1 MIDIEGNEEIRNI
14 SIALKNANDKLN
26 AASQSGDQQAIGE
39 LSNDIGQLQ
48 SLYAITRNTLEE
60 AKNSQ
65 IEEARSRLA
74 SSYKYTEPPAS
85 GQLAIAAQEPA
96 QLDENGLPLAKPV
109 NVVTSDLGAIAG
121 ESKQEKKNS
130 FDIRADLANVLQ
142 VDEKKVDVDNGLT
155 SGIRAKLSFQR
166 TPEEKLK
173 FLQDQYG
180 FDNVTS
186 VNVSGNPSFV
196 VKQKDPYVTDSNT
209 WVLADELGSSF
220 NDFTSDIVGELP
232 TIAGNIVGGLVG
244 AGGTKGLKGGGSS
257 KYAGPELSSAIGGF
271 IAGSAQDAIT
281 RIVSGSEIN
290 PAEIVKSRG
299 IDAMVGLA
307 IDKVGKFAG
316 KPLMRMIGKSIPNEM
331 SAAIANASSLLR
343 GKGIET
349 SAPIMNVFG
358 KNALERQQVIM
369 GQRPSSS
376 ATTAAMR
383 TIENLNDFKK
393 ALIGEPVDV
402 YGRIVNTLKDQEGRL
417 ISHIATQDESAAQIV
432 KSSLDKKVGEMTV
445 TLKEKASTGNLIR
458 EELVKGKDI
467 LKKAEDDVYNN
478 FFAQT
483 DQAGLRMSRKD
494 VADILESGLDKKSQF
509 SNSGVTAEISRLRGQ
524 QDIVDKAKLILAS
537 GKEPTDAE
545 KEILA
550 LNTKLGGDLG
560 MGDVNDIIRVVK
572 KAVPSGGVAGTN
584 NTSSVAAQNAS
595 MALRNV
601 RDGMFGGANLTDAW
615 VAAQDNLKNAL
626 GTKAGAVG
634 RSLRENYMVHTKTGD
649 QVVDDILSDPTYIKD
664 AIDIAATSSKE
675 SGNMARQSLQN
686 SYLASIG
693 LDTNKAIPV
702 SSIDYNIDKIRAL
715 WGSTDTTGA
724 VDFTQAN
731 NIKSKLDMLN
741 KSFEQAKIPISKV
754 SPDQVKTLLSTLNAD
769 DTRLVMDNLMKSA
782 RAQTQKDLFASNSII
797 KAAKD
802 NAWDITGGDQFTE
815 AMYGASIPE
824 IRNLMKRL
832 PGDVKPSIQS
842 NFAGQLFKDYPS
854 EVATTSGTSMWNA
867 SKVLK
872 DLKGVNGNEMKNRIS
887 TVMGKEWLDDFTS
900 ASVMLEANSFKE
912 VAEREIALKTS
923 VNKSRGATLFVAA
936 NLADMAKTRVMSGL
950 QGAGMLQPMFKA
962 MARDVGLATS
972 ERRLNR
978 LMFGLTST
986 RAGITAL
993 SHATANDPDAAQSLV
1008 ETFKEIGASDAGRKA
1023 RIEGNLK
1030 GMNNP

>member
-1 MIDIEGNEEIRNI
+1 MIDIEGNEEIKNI

-26 AASQSGDQQAIGE
+26 AANQSGDQQAIGE

-65 IEEARSRLA
+65 IEEAKSRLA

-85 GQLAIAAQEPA
+85 GQPATEVQEPV
-96 QLDENGLPLAKPV
+96 QLDENGLPLAKPL
-109 NVVTSDLGAIAG
+109 NVFTSDLGAVAT
-121 ESKQEKKNS
+121 EAKKEKKNS

-155 SGIRAKLSFQR
+155 SDIRTKLSFQR

-173 FLQDQYG
+173 YLQDTYG
-180 FDNVTS
+180 FDNVTP

-196 VKQKDPYVTDSNT
+196 VKQKDPYVTDGNK

-232 TIAGNIVGGLVG
+232 TMAGNIIGGLVG
-244 AGGTKGLKGGGSS
+244 AGGTKGLKGGVRSRAVS
-257 KYAGPELSSAIGGF
+257 PELGSAIGGF
-271 IAGSAQDAIT
+271 VAGSAQDVIT
-281 RIVSGSEIN
+281 RAVSGSEIDL
-290 PAEIVKSRG
+290 AEIGKSRG
-299 IDAMVGLA
+299 IDSMLGLG
-307 IDKVGKFAG
+307 IDKVGKVIG
-316 KPLMRMIGKSIPNEM
+316 KPLMRVIGKNIPNELA
-331 SAAIANASSLLR
+331 AAISNSSSLLR
-343 GKGIET
+343 SKGVET
-349 SAPIMNVFG
+349 SAPIMSLFG
-358 KNALERQQVIM
+358 KDALERQQVIM
-369 GQRPSSS
+369 GQRSGSS
-376 ATTAAMR
+376 ATTAAQR
-383 TIENLNDFKK
+383 TIENLNDFRK

-417 ISHIATQDESAAQIV
+417 ISHIAKQDENAAQIV

-445 TLKEKASTGNLIR
+445 TLGEKANTGNLIR
-458 EELVKGKDI
+458 EELAKGKDI
-467 LKKAEDDVYNN
+467 LKKIESDVYDN
-478 FFAQT
+478 FYAQT
-483 DQAGLRMSRKD
+483 NDLSLSRGKA
-494 VADILESGLDKKSQF
+494 ADILEGGLEKRREF
-509 SNSGVTAEISRLRGQ
+509 SNSGVTAEISRLREEQG
-524 QDIVDKAKLILAS
+524 IIDKAKLIRAS
-537 GKEPTDAE
+537 GQELTDEE
-545 KEILA
+545 KQIIA
-550 LNTKLGGDLG
+550 LDKKIGGDLG
-560 MGDVNDIIRVVK
+560 MRGLTDVINKVREAI
-572 KAVPSGGVAGTN
+572 PTGGVAGTN
-584 NTSSVAAQNAS
+584 NNAALTAQNAS
-595 MALRNV
+595 MALQGV
-601 RDGMFGGANLTDAW
+601 RDNMYNGAKLTDAW
-615 VAAQDNLKNAL
+615 NAAKDDLRNAL

-649 QVVDDILSDPTYIKD
+649 QVVDDILSDPTFIKD
-664 AIDIAATSSKE
+664 AIDIAATSSPE
-675 SGNMARQSLQN
+675 AGNMARQSLQN
-686 SYLASIG
+686 SYLGSIG
-693 LDTNKAIPV
+693 LDANKAIPV
-702 SSIDYNIDKIRAL
+702 NSIDYNLDKIKAL
-715 WGSTDTTGA
+715 WGATDTTGK

-741 KSFEQAKIPISKV
+741 KAFEQEKIPINKV

-769 DTRLVMDNLMKSA
+769 DTKLVMDNLMKSA

-802 NAWDITGGDQFTE
+802 NAWDITGGDQFTA
-815 AMYGASIPE
+815 AMYGASVPE

-832 PGDVKPSIQS
+832 PGNVKPSIQS
-842 NFAGQLFKDYPS
+842 NFAGKLFSDYPS

-867 SKVLK
+867 PKVLR
-872 DLKGVNGNEMKNRIS
+872 DFKGPNGQEMKNRIS
-887 TVMGKEWLDDFTS
+887 TVMGKEWLDDFTA
-900 ASVMLEANSFKE
+900 ASVMLAANSFKE

-993 SHATANDPDAAQSLV
+993 AHATANDPDAAQSLV
-1008 ETFKEIGASDAGRKA
+1008 ETFKGIGASDAGRKA

>member
-1 MIDIEGNEEIRNI
+1 MIDIEGNEEIKNI
-14 SIALKNANDKLN
+14 SLALKNANDKLN
-26 AASQSGDQQAIGE
+26 VASQSGDQQAIGE

-60 AKNSQ
+60 AKNTQ
-65 IEEARSRLA
+65 IEQSRSRLA
-74 SSYKYTEPPAS
+74 SSYKDVEQPPTGQPPA
-85 GQLAIAAQEPA
+85 AAEQPA
-96 QLDENGLPLAKPV
+96 LDENGLPV
-109 NVVTSDLGAIAG
+109 NPPLNLVTDDLGAIAV
-121 ESKQEKKNS
+121 ETKQEKKNS
-130 FDIRADLANVLQ
+130 FDIRSDLANVLQ
-142 VDEKKVDVDNGLT
+142 IDEKKVDVDNGLT
-155 SGIRAKLSFQR
+155 FGIRTKLSLRR

-173 FLQDQYG
+173 YLQDTYG
-180 FDNVTS
+180 FDNVTP

-196 VKQKDPYVTDSNT
+196 VKQKDPYVTDGNT

-232 TIAGNIVGGLVG
+232 TIAGNVIGGLVG
-244 AGGTKGLKGGGSS
+244 AGGTKGLKSGASS
-257 KYAGPELSSAIGGF
+257 KYASPELGSAIGGF
-271 IAGSAQDAIT
+271 AAGAAQDVIT
-281 RIVSGSEIN
+281 RAVSGSEVDL
-290 PAEIVKSRG
+290 AEITKSRG
-299 IDAMVGLA
+299 IDAAFGLG
-307 IDKVGKFAG
+307 IDKVGKFLG
-316 KPLMRMIGKSIPNEM
+316 KPLMRVIGKNIPNEA
-331 SAAIANASSLLR
+331 SVAISNAVSLLK
-343 GKGIET
+343 GKGVET

-358 KNALERQQVIM
+358 KDALERQQAIM
-369 GQRPSSS
+369 GQRLGSS
-376 ATTAAMR
+376 ATAAAVR
-383 TIENLNDFKK
+383 TIENLNDFRK
-393 ALIGEPVDV
+393 ALVGEPVDV
-402 YGRIVNTLKDQEGRL
+402 YGRIVNTLKDQESRL
-417 ISHIATQDESAAQIV
+417 VGHIAKQDENAAQIV
-432 KSSLDKKVGEMTV
+432 KSSLDKKVGEMAV
-445 TLKEKASTGNLIR
+445 TLKGKADTGNLIR
-458 EELVKGKDI
+458 EELIQGQVV
-467 LKKAEDDVYNN
+467 LKKIEDDVYNN

-494 VADILESGLDKKSQF
+494 VADTLEKGLEKKRQF
-509 SNSGVTAEISRLRGQ
+509 SNSGVTAEISRLREEQG
-524 QDIVDKAKLILAS
+524 IIDKAKAIRAN
-537 GKEPTDAE
+537 GQDPTDAE

-550 LNTKLGGDLG
+550 LDIKLGGNLG
-560 MGDVNDIIRVVK
+560 MGDVNDIIRT
-572 KAVPSGGVAGTN
+572 ARTAIPTGGVAGTN

-595 MALRNV
+595 MALSDV
-601 RDGMFGGANLTDAW
+601 RDKMFGDSNFTDAW
-615 VAAQDNLKNAL
+615 VAAQDDLKNAL
-626 GTKAGAVG
+626 GTKAGAIG

-649 QVVDDILSDPTYIKD
+649 QVMDDILSDPTYIKD
-664 AIDIAATSSKE
+664 AIDIAATSSPE
-675 SGNMARQSLQN
+675 AGDMARKSLQD
-686 SYLASIG
+686 SYLGSIG

-715 WGSTDTTGA
+715 WGATDTTGA

-741 KSFEQAKIPISKV
+741 KTFEQAKIPISKV
-754 SPDQVKTLLSTLNAD
+754 SPDQVKALLSTLSED
-769 DTRLVMDNLMKSA
+769 DTKLVMGNLVKSA
-782 RAQTQKDLFASNSII
+782 RANAQKDLFASNSII

-802 NAWDITGGDQFTE
+802 NAWDITGGDQFTA
-815 AMYGASIPE
+815 AMYGASVPE

-887 TVMGKEWLDDFTS
+887 TVMGKEWLDDFTA

-993 SHATANDPDAAQSLV
+993 AHATANDPDAAESLV
-1008 ETFKEIGASDAGRKA
+1008 KTFQEIGASDEGRKA

-1030 GMNNP
+1030 GMNKP